1 MECFLLIL
9 QGRRVFRDVDDKV
22 SWTKSKDGKFSVKTL
37 YKDYGA
43 KKIRH
48 LFNKC
53 NLELIGVAKGE
64 LLCMGGHLE

>member
-37 YKDYGA
+37 YKTMEP
-43 KKIRH
+43 RR
-48 LFNKC
+48 
-53 NLELIGVAKGE
+53 
-64 LLCMGGHLE
+64 